1 MDHESTLDLA
11 AAIRRKDLSPSE
23 ALAASLDAIDRYD
36 PALNAIVWLDADD
49 ARARARAADDR
60 IANEPTDDLPPFL
73 GVPIPVKDLYD
84 VEGWPNTLGSQGAST
99 DPRPETALPVQRLVD
114 AGFVLCGRSNSPE
127 FGSITVT
134 ENERYGVTR
143 NPWDTNRSP
152 GGSSGGAS
160 AAVASGM
167 FSLAH
172 ASDGGGSIR
181 IPSTCTGLVGL
192 KPARGRVT
200 DRVFSWEGASIQ
212 GVVTHTVADTA
223 AALDV
228 MGPFDPLSWYN
239 APPPTRPFADEV
251 GREPGRLRVA
261 STTAAAM
268 SVPTDPECAAAVEKT
283 VTALADAGHEIVD
296 VDFDARIDDFAAH
309 FGDIVGAGLSANPV
323 DWDRVQGNNRAGYD
337 RAASVSSL
345 QYTTGVRALER
356 WTRAVNAQW
365 GRDFDV
371 LVTPTMVI
379 QPPPAGQILEELRAA
394 PDQLPPT
401 VLSSIL
407 FTSMFNLNGLPAI
420 SLPVHQ
426 AADTGLP
433 IGAQLV
439 GGPFDEAGLLRV
451 AAQVEGALPWHER
464 RPDLS
469 AWSVGSATRD
479 GDRGTPRHR

>member
-1 MDHESTLDLA
+1 MEHASAIELA

-23 ALAASLDAIDRYD
+23 ALEASLDAIERYD
-36 PALNAIVWLDADD
+36 AVLNAIIWLDEDD

-60 IANEPTDDLPPFL
+60 IANEPSDDLPPFL

-84 VEGWPNTLGSQGAST
+84 VEGWPNTLGSEGASA
-99 DPRPETALPVQRLVD
+99 DPRPETALPVQRMVD

-127 FGSITVT
+127 FGSITAT

-143 NPWDTNRSP
+143 NPWDTDRSP

-160 AAVASGM
+160 AAVASGI
-167 FSLAH
+167 FTIAH

-192 KPARGRVT
+192 KSARGRVT

-212 GVVTHTVADTA
+212 GVVTRTVADTA
-223 AALDV
+223 AALDI

-239 APPPTRPFADEV
+239 APPPDRPFADEV
-251 GREPGRLRVA
+251 GRDPGRLRIA
-261 STTAAAM
+261 STTQAAM
-268 SVPTDPECAAAVEKT
+268 SVPTDPECVAAVERT
-283 VTALADAGHEIVD
+283 VTALAEAGHEIVD
-296 VDFDARIDDFAAH
+296 AAFDARIEEFATY
-309 FGDIVGAGLSANPV
+309 FGDVVGAGLSANPV
-323 DWDRVQGNNRAGYD
+323 DWDRVQRNNRATYD
-337 RAASVSSL
+337 NAQATSSL
-345 QYTTGVRALER
+345 EYAAAVNALQR

-365 GRDFDV
+365 GRDFDL

-379 QPPPAGQILEELRAA
+379 QPPPAGQILEEIRSA
-394 PDQLPPT
+394 PDQLSPT
-401 VLSSIL
+401 VLASIL

-426 AADTGLP
+426 ATDTGLP

-439 GGPFDEAGLLRV
+439 GGPFDESGLLRV
-451 AAQVEGALPWHER
+451 AAQVEGALPWHDR
-464 RPDLS
+464 RPDVS
-469 AWSVGSATRD
+469 ALAR
-479 GDRGTPRHR
+479 